1 VVWVLGLGRG
11 EDEMEGTKEVTG
23 ISFGLYGLRLLCHD
37 NACLRRC
44 YKIRSF

>member
-23 ISFGLYGLRLLCHD
+23 TTFGLHGFRWLCHE
-37 NACLRRC
+37 NACVRCC